1 MTFLTVKLD
10 KTAIGLSALCIVHCL
25 LLPVSLTILPSIA
38 ILSTLSDE
46 VFHVLLIAL
55 VLPTSMVALL
65 LGCKRHKSSAIFA
78 LGIGGLMTLGFT
90 AVFGHDVLGEQMEKV
105 ATVIGALMVAGAH
118 IQNFRLCRQT
128 DCES

>member
-1 MTFLTVKLD
+1 MTSLTVKLD
-10 KTAIGLSALCIVHCL
+10 KTAIGLSSLCLVHCL
-25 LLPVSLTILPSIA
+25 LLPVSLAILPSIA

-46 VFHVLLIAL
+46 VFHLLLIAL

-65 LGCKRHKSSAIFA
+65 LGCKRHKSSAVIA

-105 ATVIGALMVAGAH
+105 ATVIGALLVAGAH